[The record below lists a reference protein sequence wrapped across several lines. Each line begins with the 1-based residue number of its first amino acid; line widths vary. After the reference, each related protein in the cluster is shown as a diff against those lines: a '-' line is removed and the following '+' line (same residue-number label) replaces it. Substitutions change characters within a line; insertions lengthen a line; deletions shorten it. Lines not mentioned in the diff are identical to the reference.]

1 MLNLKR
7 ESEVSQTKKGQS
19 YHMPTLCG
27 AEALSVM
34 WTRIW
39 KNKSGWEERKRRRL
53 GRY

>member
-1 MLNLKR
+1 MLNLKP

-27 AEALSVM
+27 ADALSVM

-39 KNKSGWEERKRRRL
+39 KSKSGWEEKEEEKV
-53 GRY
+53 G